1 MEQPPAKATASGLV
15 QSLVWMPELSQGV
28 AVAQGCLGGCSALK
42 WLATPRKR
50 VWFLRALVLP
60 LPVTAD

>member
-28 AVAQGCLGGCSALK
+28 AVAQGCLGGCSALVSCSME
-42 WLATPRKR
+42 AS
-50 VWFLRALVLP
+50 LVP
-60 LPVTAD
+60 QGSGASSTCDC